1 MNTYRRTAILVGAL
15 FLAAMAA
22 SLVGGG
28 LVESAISAPQYLAAV
43 AANETQLIAGLL
55 LELVNAIAVLGIG
68 VLMVP
73 ILGSHSEAM
82 ARGYLDFRLVEAVF
96 CSAIVIGPLALLI
109 LSQNPLQA
117 AALGADAISAV
128 GALAMA
134 QRASIAE
141 LLIPL
146 FFCLGAAV
154 LYTALFQ
161 TRLLPRFIAVWG
173 LIAVALV
180 LAMNLLSLTIE
191 LDMTVAMILALP
203 IILNEIVLGIWLIVK
218 GFNATAVVPRP
229 AGTQIRQGAGGTP

>member
-15 FLAAMAA
+15 FLTAMAA

-28 LVESAISAPQYLAAV
+28 LVESAISAPHYLAAV
-43 AANETQLIAGLL
+43 AANGTQLIAGLL
-55 LELVNAIAVLGIG
+55 LELVNAVAVLGIG
-68 VLMVP
+68 ILMVP
-73 ILGSHSEAM
+73 ILGSYNETM
-82 ARGYLDFRLVEAVF
+82 ARGYLGFRFVEAVF

-109 LSQNPLQA
+109 LSQNPAQA
-117 AALGADAISAV
+117 AALGADVISAV

-134 QRASIAE
+134 QRTGIVE

-191 LDMTVAMILALP
+191 LEMSAALIFALP
-203 IILNEIVLGIWLIVK
+203 IILNEIAMGIWLIVK

-229 AGTQIRQGAGGTP
+229 AGVQLRQGAGGTP

>member
-15 FLAAMAA
+15 FLTAMAA

-28 LVESAISAPQYLAAV
+28 LVESAISAPHYLAAV

-55 LELVNAIAVLGIG
+55 LELVNAVAVLGIG

-73 ILGSHSEAM
+73 ILGSYNETM
-82 ARGYLDFRLVEAVF
+82 ARGYLGFRVVEAVF

-109 LSQNPLQA
+109 LSQNPAQA
-117 AALGADAISAV
+117 AVLGADAINAV

-134 QRASIAE
+134 QRAGIVE

-154 LYTALFQ
+154 LYTALYQ
-161 TRLLPRFIAVWG
+161 ARLLPRFISLWG
-173 LIAVALV
+173 LLGTALV
-180 LAMNLLSLTIE
+180 LTLNLVSLFVEFDLS
-191 LDMTVAMILALP
+191 VAMIFALP
-203 IILNEIVLGIWLIVK
+203 IILNEIVMGIWLIVK
-218 GFNATAVVPRP
+218 GFNAIP
-229 AGTQIRQGAGGTP
+229 AAPQPAWAQMHQGAGGKI